1 MKDIDKSAYY
11 DKVIQHKE
19 KNNAGEY
26 EIIQNAAGV
35 QDAEREIA
43 MRQVRESGNYGIW
56 IRFLSF
62 MILNRSFK

>member
-11 DKVIQHKE
+11 HKVIQHKE